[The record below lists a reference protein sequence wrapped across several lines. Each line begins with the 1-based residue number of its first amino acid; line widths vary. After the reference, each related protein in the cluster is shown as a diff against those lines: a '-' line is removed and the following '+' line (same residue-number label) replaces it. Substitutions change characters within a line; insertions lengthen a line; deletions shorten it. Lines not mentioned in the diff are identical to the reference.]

1 MRMQFYANLRNAV
14 DYSQSTK
21 KKITGSSGA
30 VPKSVG
36 TVGYSDP
43 RDLIIKQKVEA
54 ALKKNAGD
62 EKIAKEIDKKVYEY
76 LVFRAMCRDMKCP
89 EQEKTQYKM
98 LIQYLNQF
106 L

>member
-1 MRMQFYANLRNAV
+1 MRMQFYANLRNTV
-14 DYSQSTK
+14 DYSQSVK
-21 KKITGSSGA
+21 KKITGSSGTI
-30 VPKSVG
+30 PKSVG

-43 RDLIIKQKVEA
+43 RDLIIRQKVEA
-54 ALKKNAGD
+54 ALKNTGD
-62 EKIAKEIDKKVYEY
+62 EKIAQEIDKKVYEY

>member
-1 MRMQFYANLRNAV
+1 MRMQFYANLRNSV
-14 DYSQSTK
+14 DYSQSAK

-43 RDLIIKQKVEA
+43 RDLLIKQKVEA
-54 ALKKNAGD
+54 ALKDTGD
-62 EKIAKEIDKKVYEY
+62 EKIAQEIDKKVYEY

>member
-1 MRMQFYANLRNAV
+1 MRMQFYANLRNSV
-14 DYSQSTK
+14 DYSQSAK

-43 RDLIIKQKVEA
+43 KDLIIKQKVEA
-54 ALKKNAGD
+54 ALKNTGD
-62 EKIAKEIDKKVYEY
+62 EKIAQEIDKKVYEY

>member
-1 MRMQFYANLRNAV
+1 MRMQFYANLRNSV
-14 DYSQSTK
+14 DYSQSAK

-54 ALKKNAGD
+54 ALKNTGD
-62 EKIAKEIDKKVYEY
+62 EKIAQEIDKKVYEY

-106 L
+106 I